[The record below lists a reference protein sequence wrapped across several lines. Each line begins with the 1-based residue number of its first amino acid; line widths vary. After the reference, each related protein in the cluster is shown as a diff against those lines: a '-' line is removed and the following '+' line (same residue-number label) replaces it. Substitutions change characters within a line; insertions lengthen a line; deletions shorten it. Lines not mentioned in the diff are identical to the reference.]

1 VIASKVGFARFFI
14 LGGSMNGDSAVSQIW
29 DIAAPLVADEGLEIV
44 DIEFRSEGRVGWV
57 LRVYIDKD
65 GGANIDDITRVS
77 RQLSDL
83 LDVQDVIQRSYTLEV
98 STPGINRLLK
108 RPEHFDRF
116 VGKRIRL
123 KTRETIEGRR
133 SFLGLLKGTTQDGIV
148 IFQEGM
154 EVYIPHS
161 LIEKANY
168 DHDWSLE
175 GKKNRVRE
183 SR

>member
-1 VIASKVGFARFFI
+1 
-14 LGGSMNGDSAVSQIW
+14 MNGDSAVSQIW
-29 DIAAPLVADEGLEIV
+29 EIAAPLVADEGLEIV
-44 DIEFRSEGRVGWV
+44 DIEFRSEGKVGWV
-57 LRVYIDKD
+57 LRVYLDKD
-65 GGANIDDITRVS
+65 GGPNIDDLTRVS

-83 LDVQDVIQRSYTLEV
+83 LDVREVVQRSYTLEV

-123 KTRETIEGRR
+123 RTRELIEGRR

-154 EVYIPHS
+154 DVYIPHS

-168 DHDWSLE
+168 EHDWSRE
-175 GKKNRVRE
+175 EKQKKGP
-183 SR
+183 